1 MPPLFCVVPQLRFLV
16 CLLAASLAVAPARA
30 EPVGARVEYVGGTLS
45 ALSANTEGRLRT
57 TDPRYLSVAARGTE
71 IRIPYE
77 DINLLEYGQNASRR
91 YVLALTISPI
101 LLLSKSR
108 RHFLT
113 IGYQDPEGR
122 QQALVFRVHKDDLR
136 PLLASL
142 EARTGRKVEYQEVEA
157 RKSGAD

>member
-1 MPPLFCVVPQLRFLV
+1 MPRLRRFACLF
-16 CLLAASLAVAPARA
+16 AACLAVARAWAAPA
-30 EPVGARVEYVGGTLS
+30 GARVEYVGGTLS
-45 ALSANTEGRLRT
+45 ALATNTEGRLRT
-57 TDPRYLSVAARGTE
+57 TDPHFLLLAAKGAE
-71 IRIPYE
+71 LRIPYE

-142 EARTGRKVEYQEVEA
+142 EARTGRKVEYQDGEA